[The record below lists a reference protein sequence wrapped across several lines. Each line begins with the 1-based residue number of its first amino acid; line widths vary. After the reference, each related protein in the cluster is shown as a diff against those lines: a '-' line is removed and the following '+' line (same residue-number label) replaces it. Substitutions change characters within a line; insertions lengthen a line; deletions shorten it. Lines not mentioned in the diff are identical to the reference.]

1 MHVGTELGGA
11 DALLPFPVLA
21 QAPDLV
27 DADAW
32 RLVAPAGA
40 DEVDHVGDLLVVHP
54 PAERRH
60 GEARRCLVGGRQGA
74 ALEHDVHQGGRV
86 AAGHYRVAG
95 QGREDPRIALA
106 VGAVAGPA
114 VVDVER
120 RAGLAVVAVEQCL
133 GYALVVDVRLVGGV
147 RRRQRLEVAGDG
159 GEVGVGHVLHAVHH
173 HVGHAAEHRAAL
185 AAAGTQE
192 ADQVGFA
199 PAAQSGPVVAAQALG
214 DPVLQRRA
222 AGQVGR
228 AIARRQGL
236 LLHAQP
242 TRGMAGA
249 TVAKAFDQV
258 GAARQHRVL
267 PGGGLEVLHLGS
279 EGPAPECQRPAHRQR
294 PRDVAGLVGL
304 LHRLHAMHEVGVEG
318 AHVRFA
324 DSRVGRVGHRRVE
337 RVAGPGHAVAHGT
350 VEVLEAVVADAG
362 LAVRGDVGRV
372 HRADR
377 RFHRQAPGERLAVP
391 GGVAG
396 HAIAGAGQVFTLPD
410 QGRVRR
416 CGGLGDAAGE
426 GGEGEEG
433 CRFHRCAPHACT
445 SGPGFFRYCSRIA
458 LADQ

>member
-1 MHVGTELGGA
+1 
-11 DALLPFPVLA
+11 
-21 QAPDLV
+21 
-27 DADAW
+27 
-32 RLVAPAGA
+32 
-40 DEVDHVGDLLVVHP
+40 
-54 PAERRH
+54 
-60 GEARRCLVGGRQGA
+60 
-74 ALEHDVHQGGRV
+74 
-86 AAGHYRVAG
+86 
-95 QGREDPRIALA
+95 
-106 VGAVAGPA
+106 
-114 VVDVER
+114 
-120 RAGLAVVAVEQCL
+120 
-133 GYALVVDVRLVGGV
+133 
-147 RRRQRLEVAGDG
+147 
-159 GEVGVGHVLHAVHH
+159 
-173 HVGHAAEHRAAL
+173 
-185 AAAGTQE
+185 
-192 ADQVGFA
+192 
-199 PAAQSGPVVAAQALG
+199 
-214 DPVLQRRA
+214 
-222 AGQVGR
+222 
-228 AIARRQGL
+228 
-236 LLHAQP
+236 
-242 TRGMAGA
+242 MAGA

-396 HAIAGAGQVFTLPD
+396 HAIAGAGQVFALPD

-416 CGGLGDAAGE
+416 CGGLGDAAGEGGE